1 MLEHIAIW
9 TSDLEEM
16 KTFYCS
22 YFNGQAGKNSAT
34 TQNSTPTSS
43 RISSPLGRGAGL
55 S

>member
-22 YFNGQAGKNSAT
+22 YFNGQAGEKFCNDT
-34 TQNSTPTSS
+34 DSTPTSS